1 MTERGKAER
10 GKSDKPGRSAH
21 RAEGRSDG
29 RAEGSPWSAQIGRCR
44 ALRIGAHVWVTG
56 ASAVRA
62 DGRVYGR
69 RVPEAQ
75 TDRCLDVIEE
85 ALRRVDADMSCVVR
99 TSVFLTDIRC
109 WESVERAIQ
118 ARFPE
123 RPIANTIVEVS
134 ALTHPDTVV
143 EIEAEAFLPHATA

>member
-1 MTERGKAER
+1 MAKTDR

-21 RAEGRSDG
+21 RS
-29 RAEGSPWSAQIGRCR
+29 EGSPWSAQIGRCR
-44 ALRIGAHVWVTG
+44 ALRIGSHVWVTG

-69 RVPEAQ
+69 RAPQAQ

-85 ALRRVDADMSCVVR
+85 ALRRVDADMGHVVR

-109 WESVERAIQ
+109 WEAVERAIQ

-123 RPIANTIVEVS
+123 RPVANTIVEVS

-143 EIEAEAFLPHATA
+143 EIEAEAFLPDAAQ